1 MTTGTTTPQGDPGAA
16 PSTTKTPVPLAVR
29 REGVTVQEGDIVLVL
44 IEPGVRRP
52 MLVVTQG
59 MVDVYDGQIST
70 KVVAQ
75 SYRVSGT
82 LFCEPQ
88 DHASMIFRVQWGP
101 NGDPARVTGRPDR
114 LMPNCYAE
122 CLGWGQGIGQ
132 WIPRPTRLP
141 GA

>member
-1 MTTGTTTPQGDPGAA
+1 MSTGTTTPQGGPGVA
-16 PSTTKTPVPLAVR
+16 PSTTKLAGR

-44 IEPGVRRP
+44 VEPGTHRP
-52 MLVVTQG
+52 MLVVKQG
-59 MVDVYDGQIST
+59 LVDVYDGQIST
-70 KVVAQ
+70 KVIGQ

-82 LFCEPQ
+82 LFCEPE
-88 DHASMIFRVQWGP
+88 DHASMLFRAQWVP

-122 CLGWGQGIGQ
+122 SLGWGHGIGQ
-132 WIPRPTRLP
+132 WIPRPTRP